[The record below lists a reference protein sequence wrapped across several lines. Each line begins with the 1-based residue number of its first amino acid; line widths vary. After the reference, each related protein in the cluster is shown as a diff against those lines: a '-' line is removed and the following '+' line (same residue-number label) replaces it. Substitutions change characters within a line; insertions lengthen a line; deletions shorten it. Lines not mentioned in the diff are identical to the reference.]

1 MYFVFQIPFII
12 KRKVTTLVFDELCFK
27 RIEIILEP
35 VSTTIMLNDAIMMS
49 YLFWSLFMNETSLK
63 PRNTVELKQM
73 LQLTWNKLPNE
84 TIHQFVLSFREQFQ
98 AHFKANRDKNEKAS
112 RGDANTARWL

>member
-27 RIEIILEP
+27 RIEIIFEP

-49 YLFWSLFMNETSLK
+49 YLF
-63 PRNTVELKQM
+63 
-73 LQLTWNKLPNE
+73 
-84 TIHQFVLSFREQFQ
+84 
-98 AHFKANRDKNEKAS
+98 
-112 RGDANTARWL
+112 